1 MLVVPSVDGGFFMT
15 GNKTYMGIASL
26 ALAFLGCMVFLAFTA
41 DRQASAVSDS
51 VLRFHVVANSDDARD
66 QELKLLV
73 RDEIARLTDKMFA
86 TAQSKEQAIEIA
98 AQNQT
103 EIQTAAKAVLL
114 ENGCA
119 DDVEVEIKN
128 LFFPTKHYENVTF
141 PAGTYD
147 AIHITIGEG
156 KGKNFWCVMFPAL
169 CVPSVSKDNAE
180 LLSSVLGEEE
190 VQLVTHPYTLKFKT
204 AELLGKL
211 KHLFQ

>member
-1 MLVVPSVDGGFFMT
+1 MT

-86 TAQSKEQAIEIA
+86 AAQSKEQAIEIA
-98 AQNQT
+98 AQNQPQ
-103 EIQTAAKAVLL
+103 IQNAAKAVLL
-114 ENGCA
+114 ENGCT

-156 KGKNFWCVMFPAL
+156 KGKNWWCVIFPQV
-169 CVPSVSKDNAE
+169 CVGACSGRLEDTLSTETANKAYNSKK
-180 LLSSVLGEEE
+180 
-190 VQLVTHPYTLKFKT
+190 YTVR
-204 AELLGKL
+204 
-211 KHLFQ
+211 FQTVEIFENIKKYLEF